1 MNLYSILG
9 LFFSI
14 IMLINQAQA
23 DDFNRNFYER
33 SVSAIEA
40 NSIVL
45 KSAVIME
52 ESYKQIEINL
62 PSALLR
68 EAEAI
73 VIIPNLLRVAF
84 IIGGSGGTGVMLI
97 RDKNGIWTNP
107 SFITLA
113 SGSIG
118 LQIGA
123 NASDIV
129 IVFMQRDSIR
139 QIEQGK
145 FKLGADI
152 GMSVGI
158 VGAGINASTDFRA
171 ASYAYSRSQGVF
183 AGVSLEGALLD
194 IDPAGNQ
201 GLYGLPY
208 TAQDIF
214 SGKVKTNSKT
224 VQRLQNILSHY
235 ERHP

>member
-1 MNLYSILG
+1 MKLASVFALSISLCIT
-9 LFFSI
+9 L
-14 IMLINQAQA
+14 QAWA
-23 DDFNRNFYER
+23 DDFNRNFYSR
-33 SVSAIEA
+33 TVSAAEA
-40 NSIVL
+40 NSVVL
-45 KSAVIME
+45 KSAAVLE
-52 ESYKQIEINL
+52 ESYRQIQISL
-62 PSALLR
+62 PPALLR

-84 IIGGSGGTGVMLI
+84 IVGGSGGTGIMLI

-113 SGSIG
+113 SGSVG

-129 IVFMQRDSIR
+129 IVFMQRDSIQ

-152 GMSVGI
+152 GMSAGV
-158 VGAGINASTDFRA
+158 VGAGINAGTDFRA
-171 ASYAYSRSQGVF
+171 ASYAYSRSQGIF
-183 AGVSLEGALLD
+183 AGVSLEGAFLD

-201 GLYGLPY
+201 GLYGSPY
-208 TAQDIF
+208 NARAIF
-214 SGKVKTNSKT
+214 SGRVQTNATT
-224 VQRLQNILSHY
+224 VQRLKNILFRY
-235 ERHP
+235 EQHP